1 MNRRLLWI
9 LVLALGVA
17 VLWIFSD
24 RPVSSQ
30 SSSSKVVGD
39 KTQQPAP
46 AAPAGLP
53 TQLES
58 KQVGT
63 ATVRS
68 PTPDEQQI
76 ADKLLFA
83 FKNPQPFDATAIAPR
98 RAPIPNNLVPKA
110 PTLSE
115 AQRRALQKLR
125 WGPTKEL
132 DYHGDGEDATVR
144 SLSAPALAR
153 RRKSAMMPPVK

>member
-83 FKNPQPFDATAIAPR
+83 FKNP
-98 RAPIPNNLVPKA
+98 
-110 PTLSE
+110 
-115 AQRRALQKLR
+115 
-125 WGPTKEL
+125 
-132 DYHGDGEDATVR
+132 
-144 SLSAPALAR
+144 
-153 RRKSAMMPPVK
+153 